1 MSTKPFPAP
10 GQVWTF
16 AGSGFAP
23 SSGPHTVKT
32 LRWFHGTAEAV
43 FDDDSTAS
51 IGWMMELDA
60 WQLVDARPDNLAE
73 LARLTAAELRKRGI
87 WADVDTQYAPNSV
100 RAPTRGMLLMHS
112 QTYHSLSGSCFD
124 KCGPIAC
131 ADVIQAESATRAQ
144 EWAGDT

>member
-10 GQVWTF
+10 GQAWTF

-60 WQLVDARPDNLAE
+60 WQLVDALHVCADA
-73 LARLTAAELRKRGI
+73 TASCETNG
-87 WADVDTQYAPNSV
+87 
-100 RAPTRGMLLMHS
+100 
-112 QTYHSLSGSCFD
+112 LSRMPCF
-124 KCGPIAC
+124 AC
-131 ADVIQAESATRAQ
+131 AVPGPGGSRCWLPRGHADKLHKSLAAHGDDADIV
-144 EWAGDT
+144 EWA